1 LPCFIPMNIW
11 IYTFIIIF
19 ALQMLCYYWAY
30 KKQSDHLTDFSYSAT
45 FIIITLGFLY
55 LLGPLSFSRVALSLM
70 VILWGLRLGSFLFYR
85 IHKMGKDSRFDSFRS
100 SQTGFLKFWTLQAVS
115 IFIIILPTL
124 YGLTNTNLK
133 INFLAMMLWLLG
145 FIIQAMSDHQKF
157 VFKMKTKDKDFI
169 SSGCYKYLRHPN
181 YLGEI
186 MMWWAILLYVSP
198 LLSGIQWFLILCPL
212 WITILIIF
220 ISGIPL
226 IEVTYP
232 IKYKNNPNHDAYLN
246 RTWRLLPW
254 IY

>member
-1 LPCFIPMNIW
+1 MPCFLPMNIW
-11 IYTFIIIF
+11 LYTFIIIF

-30 KKQSDHLTDFSYSAT
+30 KKQSDQLTDISYSAT

-70 VILWGLRLGSFLFYR
+70 VILWGIRLGSFLFYR
-85 IHKMGKDSRFDSFRS
+85 IQKMGKDSRFDSFRS

-124 YGLTNTNLK
+124 YGLTNANLK

-145 FIIQAMSDHQKF
+145 FFIQAMSDHQKF

-169 SSGCYKYLRHPN
+169 SSGWYKYLRHPN

-186 MMWWAILLYVSP
+186 MMWWAIFLYVSP
-198 LLSGIQWFLILCPL
+198 LLSGLYWLLMLCPL
-212 WITILIIF
+212 WITILIVF

-232 IKYKNNPNHDAYLN
+232 IKYKNNPNHNAYLN
-246 RTWRLLPW
+246 RTWRLIPW

>member
-1 LPCFIPMNIW
+1 MPCFLPMNIW
-11 IYTFIIIF
+11 VYTFIIIF

-30 KKQSDHLTDFSYSAT
+30 KNQSDHLTDISYSAT

-70 VILWGLRLGSFLFYR
+70 VVLWGIRLGSFLFYR
-85 IHKMGKDSRFDSFRS
+85 IHKMGRDSRFDSFRS

-124 YGLTNTNLK
+124 YGLTNDNLE

-145 FIIQAMSDHQKF
+145 FIIQALSDQQKF
-157 VFKMKTKDKDFI
+157 VFKMKTQDKDFI
-169 SSGCYKYLRHPN
+169 DSGWYKYIRHPN

-186 MMWWAILLYVSP
+186 LMWWAIFLYISP
-198 LLSGIQWFLILCPL
+198 LLIGIQWFLILCPL

-226 IEVTYP
+226 IEQTYP
-232 IKYKNNPNHDAYLN
+232 DKYKEKPEHKQYLEN
-246 RTWRLLPW
+246 TWRLLPW
-254 IY
+254 VY